1 MRSPVNDHGEPQP
14 GVPAFKADGLSSP
27 VIDLSHMEH
36 NYGDAIVPQAVNQT
50 LDGGGNQFDIQQVNN
65 LVDNDWLSDPK
76 VTYGGSGGDFKMDA
90 KAEGGDVKMDSKIG
104 DIAGNSASGVQAH
117 ADAAITQDAFT
128 QTITQGANIQFNSI
142 TMNVA
147 GHDLHDSHDIG

>member
-1 MRSPVNDHGEPQP
+1 MLQANDEFVMGSYRPKPHDPN
-14 GVPAFKADGLSSP
+14 
-27 VIDLSHMEH
+27 HMYP
-36 NYGDAIVPQAVNQT
+36 NYGGAIVPQVVTQAPEGN
-50 LDGGGNQFDIQQVNN
+50 GNQFDIQQVNN
-65 LVDNDWLSDPK
+65 LIDNDWTIDPK
-76 VTYGGSGGDFKMDA
+76 VTCSGNGGDFKIDA

-128 QTITQGANIQFNSI
+128 QNITQGANIQFNSI

-147 GHDLHDSHDIG
+147 GHDLQDSHDLG

>member
-1 MRSPVNDHGEPQP
+1 MLQANDEFVMGSYRPKPHDPKDDP
-14 GVPAFKADGLSSP
+14 N
-27 VIDLSHMEH
+27 HMYQ
-36 NYGDAIVPQAVNQT
+36 NYGGAIVPQVVTPAPEGN
-50 LDGGGNQFDIQQVNN
+50 GNQFDIQQVNN
-65 LVDNDWLSDPK
+65 LIDNDWTIDPK
-76 VTYGGSGGDFKMDA
+76 VTCSGNGGDFKIDA

-128 QTITQGANIQFNSI
+128 QNITQGANIQFNSI

-147 GHDLHDSHDIG
+147 GHDLQDSHDLG